1 MEPLSESLTLVL
13 LAPSGHWMGL
23 QHPFQGGCTEVR
35 RLLDVNSDFLMAF
48 ATHVFIQNTHDCCVV
63 AASSTAK
70 HFAFMY
76 LCHPSRVVV

>member
-1 MEPLSESLTLVL
+1 LPLQAT
-13 LAPSGHWMGL
+13 GW
-23 QHPFQGGCTEVR
+23 GCSIRSRAAAQRCDGCWTPT
-35 RLLDVNSDFLMAF
+35 LMAF

-76 LCHPSRVVV
+76 LCHPSAVVV